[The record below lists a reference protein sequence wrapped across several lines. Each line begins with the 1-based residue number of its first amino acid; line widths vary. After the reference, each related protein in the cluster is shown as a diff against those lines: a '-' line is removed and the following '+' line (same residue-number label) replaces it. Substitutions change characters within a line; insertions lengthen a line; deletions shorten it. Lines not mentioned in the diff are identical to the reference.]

1 MQNEKVL
8 KDRFLKDNNKKES
21 EMARPITPF
30 RSVDNQ
36 RVISAIV
43 LMAGIF
49 MIFYT
54 PSVLLFSI
62 GIFKFT
68 NNILGILLFLVS
80 AFYLLKTLD

>member
-8 KDRFLKDNNKKES
+8 KEEIINVNNKKE
-21 EMARPITPF
+21 EKMPRPITPF

-54 PSVLLFSI
+54 PPVLLFSI